1 MIAWRMI
8 ISDLRGHPG
17 RSTLTLLSIAI
28 GIASVIAASLA
39 TGTTRQ
45 AYRRMYEEIAGRAA
59 LQVTAPA
66 NGTFPQEFAEKIAQV
81 PGVQATV
88 PSHQRATR
96 IVFEHKWL
104 ALIAFGI
111 DPLHDSDA
119 REYELREGRF
129 LNPDDSD
136 SGLLEAG
143 FAEGAGIHVGD
154 QVKFR
159 SAKVH
164 AMGHLG
170 TVTIVGLLAPRGPA
184 VFNKGGTLFLP
195 LPFAQCYLGDI
206 GKINTIDIV
215 LADGA
220 DENTAAQQIR
230 EILPSGL
237 EVHPPASATQLAKG
251 TMTEVEWG
259 LSFASVFAS
268 VLAFII
274 IANTFLMKVSERR
287 PQIAILRA
295 VGATGRQIVGMMLR
309 EALLLGIVGTLLG
322 CLMGLAGGYLLMVAV
337 MQLYED
343 APPPVVF
350 SWLPFVLALV
360 FGPVLSL
367 AAAAVPTWA
376 TTRVTPLEAMR
387 PVVARDG
394 SGRAPACGS
403 RWMPISGIA
412 LLIVVAGLL
421 VASVHGWLPS
431 GLSIELGALAV
442 ALVVLVIP
450 VLVRPL
456 VAFTGWLLQPLRI
469 PEIRLAQQQVVRR
482 PVRSALTIGVVYVAT
497 AIGIGLGSIITT
509 TVGDVRSW
517 YRQTLQGDFFLRTA
531 FPNNTSGESVPVPD
545 GVEEEV
551 RHIPGVTSVDTMRFF
566 NTIVGDRKVVVVSRE
581 FPDPE
586 PPIALY
592 HADAHEVHRRLLQ
605 GEVVI
610 GTKLAQELFVEPGDE
625 IEVDTT
631 RQGRQKL
638 RVAALAIDYMV
649 GGEIM
654 YIHRA
659 KAEKLFDVQ
668 GVNTVLAKVRPD
680 SLGAVQDSLAQIA
693 RRDQLMLHSF
703 AALSRMLDRM
713 MGGVIGGLWAIL
725 ALGFVVAAFG
735 IANTLT
741 MNVLEQTRELALLR
755 VVAMTRRQVRRLVL
769 SQALVIGLIGLGL
782 GILDGIST
790 AYCIGRSMMP
800 LLGYP
805 VDFLLHPWLLADC
818 LAFGLAIVLFAALAP
833 AERAARLDLR
843 LALRYE

>member
-1 MIAWRMI
+1 MITWRLI
-8 ISDLRGHPG
+8 AHDLCRHPG

-39 TGTTRQ
+39 TATTRQ

-66 NGTFPQEFAEKIAQV
+66 NGTFPQEVAETIAQV
-81 PGVQATV
+81 RGVQAAV
-88 PSHQRATR
+88 PSYQRATR
-96 IVFEHKWL
+96 IIFEHKHL
-104 ALIAFGI
+104 VLIAIGI
-111 DPLHDSDA
+111 DPIHDSDA

-129 LNPDDSD
+129 LTPDDRD
-136 SGLLEAG
+136 SGLLEVG
-143 FAEGAGIHVGD
+143 FATGAGIHVGD
-154 QVKFR
+154 RVKFL

-164 AMGHLG
+164 KLGHMG
-170 TVTIVGLLAPRGPA
+170 TITIVGLLAPRGPA
-184 VFNKGGTLFLP
+184 VFNSGGAMFLP
-195 LPFAQCYLGDI
+195 LHFAQRYLGDK

-215 LADGA
+215 LADGT
-220 DENTAAQQIR
+220 DENTVAQQIR
-230 EILPSGL
+230 EVLPPGL
-237 EVHPPASATQLAKG
+237 DVHPPASASQLAKG
-251 TMTEVEWG
+251 TMMEVEWG
-259 LSFASVFAS
+259 LSFASVFAA

-274 IANTFLMKVSERR
+274 IANTFLMKISERR

-295 VGATGRQIVGMMLR
+295 VGATRRQIAGIMLR
-309 EALLLGIVGTLLG
+309 EALILGIVGTLLG
-322 CLMGLAGGYLLMVAV
+322 CAVGLAGGYLLMVAITR
-337 MQLYED
+337 LYVD
-343 APPPVVF
+343 APPPVIL
-350 SWLPFVLALV
+350 SPLPFVLALV
-360 FGPVLSL
+360 FGPAFSL

-387 PVVARDG
+387 PVVAREG
-394 SGRAPACGS
+394 SGVP

-412 LLIVVAGLL
+412 LLLVVAVLL

-431 GLSIELGALAV
+431 WLSIGLGALAV

-456 VAFTGWLLQPLRI
+456 VAFTGWLLRPLGL
-469 PEIRLAQQQVVRR
+469 PEIRLAQRQVVRH

-517 YRQTLQGDFFLRTA
+517 YRQTLQGDFFLRTE
-531 FPNNTSGESVPVPD
+531 FPNNTTGESVLVPD
-545 GVEEEV
+545 ALEEEV

-566 NTIVGDRKVVVVSRE
+566 NTHVGERPVVVVSRE
-581 FPDPE
+581 FPDRE

-592 HADAHEVHRRLLQ
+592 RAAPQEVHRRLLQ

-610 GTKLAQELFVEPGDE
+610 GTKLAQELNVKPGDE

-631 RQGRQKL
+631 QHGKQKL

-649 GGEIM
+649 GGEII
-654 YIHRA
+654 YIYRA

-668 GVNTVLAKVRPD
+668 GVNTILATVQPD
-680 SLGAVQDSLAQIA
+680 SLSTVRDALAQIA

-703 AALSRMLDRM
+703 ADLSRMLDQM

-769 SQALVIGLIGLGL
+769 LQAGIIGLIGLGL
-782 GILDGIST
+782 GIIDGIST
-790 AYCIGRSMMP
+790 AYAIGASMMP

-805 VDFLLHPWLLADC
+805 VNFLLHPWFLAKC
-818 LAFGLAIVLFAALAP
+818 LSFGLALILVAALAP
-833 AERAARLDLR
+833 AERAARLDL
-843 LALRYE
+843 LIALQYE

>member
-1 MIAWRMI
+1 MITWRLI
-8 ISDLRGHPG
+8 ARDLRRHIG
-17 RSTLTLLSIAI
+17 RSALTLLSIAI

-39 TGTTRQ
+39 TATTRQ

-59 LQVTAPA
+59 LQITAPA
-66 NGTFPQEFAEKIAQV
+66 NESYPEEITEKIAQI
-81 PGVQATV
+81 PGVQAAV
-88 PSHQRATR
+88 PSYQRATR

-104 ALIAFGI
+104 VLIEMGI

-129 LNPDDSD
+129 LTSSDSD
-136 SGLLEAG
+136 SGLLEIG
-143 FAEGAGIHVGD
+143 FATGAGIHVGD
-154 QVKFR
+154 QVKFL
-159 SAKVH
+159 SAKVRKP
-164 AMGHLG
+164 GHLG

-184 VFNKGGTLFLP
+184 AFNKGGAMFVP
-195 LPFAQCYLGDI
+195 LHFAQRYLGDM
-206 GKINTIDIV
+206 GKINDIDIV
-215 LADGA
+215 LADSA
-220 DENTAAQQIR
+220 DESAVAQRIR
-230 EILPSGL
+230 EILPPGL
-237 EVHPPASATQLAKG
+237 DVHPPASASQLAKG
-251 TMTEVEWG
+251 TTTEVEWG
-259 LSFASVFAS
+259 LSFASMFAV

-274 IANTFLMKVSERR
+274 IANTFLMKISERR

-295 VGATGRQIVGMMLR
+295 VGATRRQIVGMMLR
-309 EALLLGIVGTLLG
+309 EALILGIAGTLLG
-322 CLMGLAGGYLLMVAV
+322 CVMGLVGGYLLMVAITR
-337 MQLYED
+337 LYVD
-343 APPPVVF
+343 APPPVIF
-350 SWLPFVLALV
+350 SPLPFVLALA
-360 FGPVLSL
+360 FGPALSL

-387 PVVARDG
+387 PVVTREG
-394 SGRAPACGS
+394 SGVP

-431 GLSIELGALAV
+431 WLSIELGALAV

-456 VAFTGWLLQPLRI
+456 VAFTGWLLRPLGLR
-469 PEIRLAQQQVVRR
+469 EICLAQRQVIRH

-497 AIGIGLGSIITT
+497 AIGIGLGTIIAT
-509 TVGDVRSW
+509 TVGDVHSW

-531 FPNNTSGESVPVPD
+531 FPNTTTDESALVPD
-545 GVEEEV
+545 TVEEEV
-551 RHIPGVTSVDTMRFF
+551 RRIPGVTSVDTMRFF
-566 NTIVGDRKVVVVSRE
+566 HAHVGGHTVIVVSRE
-581 FPDPE
+581 FPDAE

-592 HADAHEVHRRLLQ
+592 RADPHEVRRRLYQ

-610 GTKLAQELFVEPGDE
+610 GTKLGQELNAKPGDE

-631 RQGRQKL
+631 RRGSQKL

-654 YIHRA
+654 YLHRA

-668 GVNTVLAKVRPD
+668 GVNTVLATVRPD
-680 SLGAVQDSLAQIA
+680 SLSAVHDALAQIA

-703 AALSRMLDRM
+703 ADLSRMLDRM
-713 MGGVIGGLWAIL
+713 MGGVVGGLWAIL
-725 ALGFVVAAFG
+725 ALGLVVAAFG

-755 VVAMTRRQVRRLVL
+755 VVAMTRRQIRRLML
-769 SQALVIGLIGLGL
+769 AQAGIIGLIGLGL
-782 GILDGIST
+782 GFVDGIST
-790 AYCIGRSMMP
+790 AYATGRSMMP

-805 VDFLLHPWLLADC
+805 VDFLLHPWLLAGC
-818 LAFGLAIVLFAALAP
+818 LGFGLALVLIAALAP
-833 AERAARLDLR
+833 AERAARLDL
-843 LALRYE
+843 LIALQYE

>member
-1 MIAWRMI
+1 M
-8 ISDLRGHPG
+8 SDLRRHPG

-66 NGTFPQEFAEKIAQV
+66 SGTFPEEVTEKIARI
-81 PGVQATV
+81 PGVQAAV
-88 PSHQRATR
+88 PSYQRATR
-96 IVFEHKWL
+96 IRFDQKSL
-104 ALIAFGI
+104 ALIAIGI
-111 DPLHDSDA
+111 DPDHDSDA
-119 REYELREGRF
+119 RDYELREGRF
-129 LNPDDSD
+129 LTADDSA
-136 SGLLEAG
+136 SGLLEVG

-154 QVKFR
+154 QVKFL
-159 SAKVH
+159 SAKVRH
-164 AMGHLG
+164 PGHMG
-170 TVTIVGLLAPRGPA
+170 TITIVGLLAPRGPA
-184 VFNKGGTLFLP
+184 AFNKGGAMFLP
-195 LPFAQCYLGDI
+195 LHFAQRYLGDR
-206 GKINTIDIV
+206 GKINAIDIV
-215 LADGA
+215 LADTA
-220 DENTAAQQIR
+220 DENVVGQQIH

-295 VGATGRQIVGMMLR
+295 VGATGRQVVGMMFR
-309 EALLLGIVGTLLG
+309 EALLLGIAGTLLG
-322 CLMGLAGGYLLMVAV
+322 CVMGLAGGYLLMVAV
-337 MQLYED
+337 TQLYVD
-343 APPPVVF
+343 APPPVIL
-350 SWLPFVLALV
+350 SPLPFALALV

-367 AAAAVPTWA
+367 AAAALPTWA

-387 PVVARDG
+387 PVVAQEG
-394 SGRAPACGS
+394 SGGAPACGS
-403 RWMPISGIA
+403 RWLPISGIA

-421 VASVHGWLPS
+421 VSSVHGWLPS
-431 GLSIELGALAV
+431 WLSIELGALAV

-456 VAFTGWLLQPLRI
+456 VAFTGWLLRPLGI
-469 PEIRLAQQQVVRR
+469 PEIRLAQRQVVRR

-497 AIGIGLGSIITT
+497 AIGIGLGSIIST

-517 YRQTLQGDFFLRTA
+517 YRQTLQGDFFLRA
-531 FPNNTSGESVPVPD
+531 EFPNNNSGESEVVPD
-545 GVEEEV
+545 ALEEEV
-551 RHIPGVTSVDTMRFF
+551 RQIPGVTSVDTVRFF
-566 NTIVGDRKVVVVSRE
+566 NTEVGDRKIVIVSRE

-592 HADAHEVHRRLLQ
+592 RADPHEVHRRLLQ

-610 GTKLAQELFVEPGDE
+610 GTKLAQELSVKPGDE

-631 RQGRQKL
+631 QQGRQKL

-668 GVNTVLAKVRPD
+668 GVNTVMATVRPD
-680 SLGAVQDSLAQIA
+680 SFSAVHDSLAQIA

-703 AALSRMLDRM
+703 ADLSRMLDRM

-725 ALGFVVAAFG
+725 ALGYVVAAFG

-769 SQALVIGLIGLGL
+769 SQALIIGLIGLGL
-782 GILDGIST
+782 GIIDGIST
-790 AYCIGRSMMP
+790 AYAIGLSMMP

-805 VDFLLHPWLLADC
+805 VAFLLHPWLLGGC
-818 LAFGLAIVLFAALAP
+818 VAFGLAIVLFAALGP
-833 AERAARLDLR
+833 AGRATRLDLR
-843 LALRYE
+843 LALQNE